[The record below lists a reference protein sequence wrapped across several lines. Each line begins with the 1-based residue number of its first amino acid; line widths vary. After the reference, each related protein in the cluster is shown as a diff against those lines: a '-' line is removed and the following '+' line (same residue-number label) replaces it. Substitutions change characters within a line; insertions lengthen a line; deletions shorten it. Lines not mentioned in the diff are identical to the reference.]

1 MSSGGISLY
10 REVLRSVRLLPAET
24 QSYYRVVAREKF
36 AAHRLETDPERVDL
50 IITRSKADLL
60 WLVNKYAKV
69 DIKAGR

>member
-1 MSSGGISLY
+1 MSRSGLSLY

-24 QSYYRVVAREKF
+24 QSYYRVVARVKF